1 MLPFLKAWSTV
12 VLQCVLVSIIQKSE
26 SVTCI
31 YMSPLP
37 SHLSHYRELGR
48 VPCAIKQVLICCLLY
63 I

>member
-31 YMSPLP
+31 YMSPLHCISFP
-37 SHLSHYRELGR
+37 FKSLQRTG
-48 VPCAIKQVLICCLLY
+48 
-63 I
+63 